1 MLLFS
6 RTSGVRTPA
15 SRGCWALCRLQPTA
29 GIINL
34 CALALLTIFAIP
46 SCALSSS
53 AAVGQPR
60 EKNVLVLFSAV
71 QYSQSFLEL
80 IEPSMRARVRGPI
93 TFYRAYL
100 EDPQVEEKSYRES
113 MSETLRRR
121 YAQVKLDVVIVCNP
135 AALHFAVE
143 YRDKMFPGVPIV
155 FAGVGA
161 GDLENQKIW
170 PGVTGVASPWG
181 FRDTIDLMLRLQPD
195 TNTVAVVAGDTRWD
209 KQFVAVAHEELL
221 RHQDKVN
228 EIDLVGPVN
237 RKLLERVTALP
248 PHTVVLF
255 QAYPQFEN
263 QPEFGTWDLVAAV
276 AQRLPTYSAF
286 PRLCIDGCIGGAYE
300 DATKEAL
307 WTAEIAARVL
317 SGERPDNIPVVY
329 ATDLQIRVDWRALR
343 RWQIP
348 ESALPLGSV
357 VLNREPTL
365 WERYRKYVVAAIAV
379 IAAQLLLILG
389 LLWQRAKR
397 RKVEASLVESL
408 RFEGLLADLSTTFI
422 NLPEDEVDANIEKNL
437 GRIAEFFNIERIT
450 FLEFSAKKT
459 ELIATFSWT
468 AKGINPP
475 PSVVAARQFPHWTN
489 RLLRGEVVLASA
501 LPGPHEEEA
510 SPEKEYLRQHG
521 AMSAALVPLTAGGE
535 ALGFISFV
543 STKCQVPW
551 ADDVIKQMRALAEI
565 FSNALRRKRA
575 DEVLRES
582 EGRFRLVADNAP
594 SLIWMA
600 GTDKLRIFFNK
611 GWLDFTGRSMEQ
623 ELGDG
628 WVSGVHPDDLERCLA
643 TYSTAFDARADFEM
657 EYRLRRFDGEYS
669 WIVDYGVPRFESD
682 GTFCGYIGSCVDI
695 TERKSS
701 EASLHQLSGR
711 LIDAQEQERTRIARE
726 LHADFSQRMA
736 LLQIRLEQLGQ
747 ENTASFSSKARQQLH
762 SISEIASEISSNIH
776 DLSHQLHPSKLD
788 TLGLMA
794 SVRGLCRE
802 FSEQHKLQVRFVHED
817 ISGQIPK
824 DVTLCLFR
832 IVQEALRNVVK
843 HSGASEAAVEL
854 SGQGDG
860 IDLCISDDGVGFE
873 TGSAKGAAGLG
884 LISMRERLRLVGGN
898 IVIESEP
905 LHGTKLH
912 AHVPLPASKP
922 SVTSQEKTYKA
933 RA

>member
-1 MLLFS
+1 M
-6 RTSGVRTPA
+6 
-15 SRGCWALCRLQPTA
+15 
-29 GIINL
+29 
-34 CALALLTIFAIP
+34 
-46 SCALSSS
+46 
-53 AAVGQPR
+53 
-60 EKNVLVLFSAV
+60 VLFSAV
-71 QYSQSFLEL
+71 QYSQSFLDL
-80 IEPSMRARVRGPI
+80 IEPSMRARVPGPI

-100 EDPQVEEKSYRES
+100 EDPQVEVKSYRES

-135 AALHFAVE
+135 AALHFALE
-143 YRDKMFPGVPIV
+143 YRDKIFPGVPIV
-155 FAGVGA
+155 FTGVGA

-209 KQFVAVAHEELL
+209 KDFLAVAHSELL
-221 RHQDKVN
+221 RHRDKVE

-263 QPEFGTWDLVAAV
+263 QPEFGTWDLVAAI

-286 PRLCIDGCIGGAYE
+286 PRLCINGCIGGAYE

-307 WTAEIAARVL
+307 WTAEIAVRVL
-317 SGERPDNIPVVY
+317 LGERPDNIPVAY
-329 ATDLQIRVDWRALR
+329 STGLQIRVDWRALR

-379 IAAQLLLILG
+379 IAVQLLLILG

-408 RFEGLLADLSTTFI
+408 RFEGLLSDLSTTFI
-422 NLPEDEVDANIEKNL
+422 NLPADQVDANIEKNL

-450 FLEFSAKKT
+450 FRELSAKKT

-468 AKGINPP
+468 AKGINPS
-475 PSVVAARQFPHWTN
+475 PSVVEARQFPHWTN

-510 SPEKEYLRQHG
+510 SREKEYLRQQG

-543 STKCQVPW
+543 STKRQVPW
-551 ADDVIKQMRALAEI
+551 ADDMIKQIRALAEI

-594 SLIWMA
+594 ALIWMA
-600 GTDKLRIFFNK
+600 GTDKLCIFFNR
-611 GWLDFTGRSMEQ
+611 GWLNFTGRSMEQ

-628 WVSGVHPDDLERCLA
+628 WASGVHPDDLERRLA
-643 TYSTAFDARADFEM
+643 IYSTAFDERANFEM

-701 EASLHQLSGR
+701 EASLQQLSGR

-726 LHADFSQRMA
+726 LHDDFSQRMA
-736 LLQIRLEQLGQ
+736 LLQMGLEQFEQG
-747 ENTASFSSKARQQLH
+747 NTAGFSSKARKQLH
-762 SISEIASEISSNIH
+762 NISEIASEISSNIH

-802 FSEQHKLQVRFVHED
+802 LSEQHKLQVQFVHKD
-817 ISGQIPK
+817 IPEPIPK

-854 SGQGDG
+854 SGRGDR
-860 IDLCISDDGVGFE
+860 IDLYISDDGVGFE
-873 TGSAKGAAGLG
+873 TKSAKGAAGLG
-884 LISMRERLRLVGGN
+884 LISMRERLRLVGGD

-912 AHVPLPASKP
+912 VRVPLRTSNP
-922 SVTSQEKTYKA
+922 SVISEEKANKA
-933 RA
+933 GA

>member
-6 RTSGVRTPA
+6 RTSGARTPA
-15 SRGCWALCRLQPTA
+15 SRGCWALCCLQPNG
-29 GIINL
+29 GIIQF

-60 EKNVLVLFSAV
+60 EKNVLVLFSSI
-71 QYSQSFLEL
+71 QTNQSFLDL
-80 IEPSMRARVRGPI
+80 IEPPMRARVPGPI
-93 TFYRAYL
+93 TFYDAFL
-100 EDPQVEEKSYRES
+100 EDPQVEEKSFRES

-121 YAQVKLDVVIVCNP
+121 YAQVKLDVVIACNP

-143 YRDKMFPGVPIV
+143 YRDKIFPGVPIV
-155 FAGVGA
+155 FVAVGA
-161 GDLENQKIW
+161 GDLKNQKIW

-181 FRDTIDLMLRLQPD
+181 FRETIDLMLRLEPD
-195 TNTVAVVAGDTRWD
+195 TKTIAVVAGDTRWD
-209 KQFVAVAHEELL
+209 KGFVAVAHSELL
-221 RHQDKVN
+221 QHQDKVA
-228 EIDLVGPVN
+228 EIDVVGPPN
-237 RKLLERVTALP
+237 HQLYERVAALP

-255 QAYPQFEN
+255 QAFPQFSS
-263 QPEFGTWDLVAAV
+263 QPEFGTWDLVTAIS
-276 AQRLPTYSAF
+276 QRLPTYSSF
-286 PRLCIDGCIGGAYE
+286 PSLCINGCIGGAYE
-300 DATKEAL
+300 DVIKEDL
-307 WTAEIAARVL
+307 WAAEIAARVL
-317 SGERPDNIPVVY
+317 SGERADNIPVAY
-329 ATDLQIRVDWRALR
+329 ATDLQVRVDWRALH

-357 VLNREPTL
+357 VLNREPTF
-365 WERYRKYVVAAIAV
+365 WEQYRKYVIAAIAV

-408 RFEGLLADLSTTFI
+408 RFEGLLSDLSTTFI
-422 NLPEDEVDANIEKNL
+422 NLPEDQVDANIEKNL
-437 GRIAEFFNIERIT
+437 GRIAEYFNIERIT
-450 FLEFSAKKT
+450 FREFSAKKT

-468 AKGINPP
+468 AKGINPS
-475 PSVVAARQFPHWTN
+475 PSVVEATQFPHWMN

-510 SPEKEYLRQHG
+510 SPEKEYLRQQG

-543 STKCQVPW
+543 STKRQVPW

-582 EGRFRLVADNAP
+582 EGRFRLVADHAP
-594 SLIWMA
+594 ALIWMA
-600 GTDKLRIFFNK
+600 GTDKLCIFFNK

-643 TYSTAFDARADFEM
+643 IYSTAFDARADFEM

-701 EASLHQLSGR
+701 EASLQQLSGR

-726 LHADFSQRMA
+726 LHDDFSQRMA
-736 LLQIRLEQLGQ
+736 LLQISLEQLEQGS
-747 ENTASFSSKARQQLH
+747 TAGFSSKTRQQLH

-802 FSEQHKLQVRFVHED
+802 LSEQHKLQVQFAHKD
-817 ISGQIPK
+817 IPGPIPK

-854 SGQGDG
+854 SGRGDR
-860 IDLCISDDGVGFE
+860 IDLCISDAGVGFE

-884 LISMRERLRLVGGN
+884 LISMRERLRLVGGD

-922 SVTSQEKTYKA
+922 SVTSEEKAYKTGA
-933 RA
+933 